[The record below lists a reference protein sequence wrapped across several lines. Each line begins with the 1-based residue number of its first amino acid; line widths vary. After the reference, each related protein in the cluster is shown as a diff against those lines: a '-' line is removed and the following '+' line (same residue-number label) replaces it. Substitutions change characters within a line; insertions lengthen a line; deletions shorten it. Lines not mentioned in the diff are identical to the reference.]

1 MGINYHGYAKISGR
15 RLGYDR
21 RIDADPKYRGFE
33 RRSYEERRKKDNR
46 KFKRF
51 RVKDL
56 TFVKLRTESEI
67 DIGQLL
73 DISQRG
79 LSIRCF
85 INAGKSQTY
94 SDLGIFLSGGGFIID
109 QIPFKKVSDTEI
121 NTKPTFS
128 ATIVRRYG
136 VQFDKLTPDQKT
148 KLDYFLAN
156 HTLDW
161 AK

>member
-21 RIDADPKYRGFE
+21 RILADPKYKGFE
-33 RRSYEERRKKDNR
+33 RRSDEERRKKDNR

-67 DIGQLL
+67 DIGQLI
-73 DISQRG
+73 DISQKG
-79 LSIRCF
+79 LSIRCL
-85 INAGKSQTY
+85 INAVKSKSY
-94 SDLGIFLSGGGFIID
+94 SDLGIFLSGGGFIIE
-109 QIPFKKVSDTEI
+109 QIPFKTVSDTEI
-121 NTKPTFS
+121 NSKPTFS
-128 ATIVRRYG
+128 TTIVRRYG
-136 VQFDKLTPDQKT
+136 VQFDKLTPDQKA

-161 AK
+161 A

>member
-1 MGINYHGYAKISGR
+1 MGTNYHGCAKISGR
-15 RLGYDR
+15 RSGYDR
-21 RIDADPKYRGFE
+21 RLLVDSKYRGFE
-33 RRSYEERRKKDNR
+33 RRNDEERRKKDNR

-51 RVKDL
+51 RAKDL

-85 INAGKSQTY
+85 INAGKSQAY

-109 QIPFKKVSDTEI
+109 QIPFKTVSDTEI
-121 NTKPTFS
+121 NSKPTFS
-128 ATIVRRYG
+128 TTIVRRYG
-136 VQFDKLTPDQKT
+136 VQFDKLTPDQKA

-161 AK
+161 A

>member
-1 MGINYHGYAKISGR
+1 METNYHDYTKISGR
-15 RLGYDR
+15 RIGYDR
-21 RIDADPKYRGFE
+21 RMRADSKHRGFE
-33 RRSYEERRKKDNR
+33 RRSDEERRKKDNR

-85 INAGKSQTY
+85 INAGKSEAY
-94 SDLGIFLSGGGFIID
+94 YDLGIFLSGGGFTMD
-109 QIPFKKVSDTEI
+109 QISFKTVSDTEI
-121 NTKPTFS
+121 NSKPTFS
-128 ATIVRRYG
+128 TIIVRRYG
-136 VQFDKLTPDQKT
+136 VQFEKLTADQKA

-161 AK
+161 A